1 MKRARPGFTLVEV
14 IVVLLL
20 LSLMAAVAAP
30 AFSAVRHR
38 RAIDDAASA
47 VTHALERAR
56 SQALA
61 RGAEMKLVIDPAHAR
76 VWQERPDTTFVLSL
90 PDECTMS
97 AEAPRA
103 RISFRADGTAAGDV
117 LTVTCGADAMAISA
131 DALNGAVR
139 TLGGR

>member
-1 MKRARPGFTLVEV
+1 MKRRRAGFTLVEV

-30 AFSAVRHR
+30 AFSAAIR
-38 RAIDDAASA
+38 RSSMHDATST
-47 VTHALERAR
+47 VTRVLERAR

-61 RGAEMKLVIDPAHAR
+61 RGAEMTLVIDPVQTR

-103 RISFRADGTAAGDV
+103 RISFRADGTAAGDA
-117 LTVTCGADAMAISA
+117 LTVKCGADAVAIST
-131 DALNGAVR
+131 DPLNGAVR

>member
-1 MKRARPGFTLVEV
+1 MTRAPRGFTLVEV

-30 AFSAVRHR
+30 AFSAAIR
-38 RAIDDAASA
+38 RSALDDATTT
-47 VTHALERAR
+47 VTRVLQRAR

-61 RGAEMKLVIDPAHAR
+61 RGTEMKLVIDPAQAR

-90 PDECTMS
+90 PDECTVS
-97 AEAPRA
+97 AEAPRVK
-103 RISFRADGTAAGDV
+103 ISFRADGTAAGDV
-117 LTVTCGADAMAISA
+117 LTVRCGAGAVAIST
-131 DALNGAVR
+131 DPLNGAVR

>member
-1 MKRARPGFTLVEV
+1 MKRCRAGFTLVEV
-14 IVVLLL
+14 TVVLLL

-30 AFSAVRHR
+30 AFSALRHR

-47 VTHALERAR
+47 VTRVLERTR
-56 SQALA
+56 SRALA
-61 RGAEMKLVIDPAHAR
+61 HGVVMTLVIDPATMR

-97 AEAPRA
+97 AESLRA
-103 RISFRADGTAAGDV
+103 RITFRADGTAAGET
-117 LTVTCGADAMAISA
+117 LTVKCGADAVAISA

-139 TLGGR
+139 ALGGR